1 MKRKCIAA
9 AFIALGLL
17 LLSGCFVK
25 TVDEMY
31 ALPQHSDEYYH
42 LQQAIDAVMT
52 GGASYCAPV
61 SGVNQQSVQLADL
74 DGDGEDEAVVFL
86 KRDEVKPLSAY
97 IFDKVGETYE
107 NIAVIEGSGAAF
119 ESADYV
125 ELDDK
130 PGSEIII
137 GRRLSDQVLQAMS
150 AYTLVDGRIV
160 ELMSANY
167 TEYTVA
173 DLDND
178 GRKDIFVL
186 HFDGETQKGVVELY
200 RYKDG
205 QLEREPEVGMS
216 DGAGSAKRMISGYMA
231 HDVPAVFVASEYGT
245 DSIIT
250 DVFAFRGDSF
260 QNITSSDA
268 GTSVQTVRSYYVYAN
283 DIDSDGLIEL
293 PELVELPRIDDSAG
307 TYSIIR
313 WYNLGMNGE
322 KRVKLTTYHSFA
334 SGWYL
339 TIPDEWDE
347 QITISRSE
355 ETSGVR
361 GLVFSE
367 WDAKTRRATPIF
379 TIYAFSGEDRNI
391 TAPQSGRFILSEKG
405 DVTYAA
411 ELGVSAWAKTL
422 DEQTLKRMF
431 NYIRIDWN
439 SGET

>member
-1 MKRKCIAA
+1 MKRRCAA
-9 AFIALGLL
+9 SALLALGLFF
-17 LLSGCFVK
+17 LSGCFVK

-31 ALPQHSDEYYH
+31 ALPQHSDEYYN

-61 SGVNQQSVQLADL
+61 SGTNQQSVQLADL
-74 DGDGEDEAVVFL
+74 DGDGEDEAIVFL
-86 KRDEVKPLSAY
+86 KRDAAKPLSAY
-97 IFDKVGETYE
+97 IFDKVDETYQ

-125 ELDDK
+125 ELDDT
-130 PGSEIII
+130 PGLEIII

-178 GRKDIFVL
+178 GRKDIFL
-186 HFDGETQKGVVELY
+186 LRFEGESQKGVAELY
-200 RYKDG
+200 RYSGD
-205 QLEREPEVGMS
+205 QMEREPEVGMS
-216 DGAGSAKRMISGYMA
+216 DGVGAIKRIISGYMA
-231 HDVPAVFVASEYGT
+231 HNVPAVFVASEYGG

-250 DVFAFRGDSF
+250 DVFAFRGDTF
-260 QNITSSDA
+260 QNITSSDG

-293 PELVELPRIDDSAG
+293 PELVELPRIDDSTG
-307 TYSIIR
+307 SYSIIR

-339 TIPDEWDE
+339 TIPDAWNE
-347 QITISRSE
+347 QIVISRSE

-361 GLVFSE
+361 GLVFSA
-367 WDAKTRRATPIF
+367 WDAQSYAAAPIF
-379 TIYAFSGEDRNI
+379 TIYAFSGEDRN
-391 TAPQSGRFILSEKG
+391 TAATQDGRFILSEKG

-411 ELGVSAWAKTL
+411 ELGQSSWAAEL
-422 DEQTLKRMF
+422 SEQALKQMF

>member
-1 MKRKCIAA
+1 M
-9 AFIALGLL
+9 ALGLFM
-17 LLSGCFVK
+17 LSGCFVK

-31 ALPQHSDEYYH
+31 ALPQHSDEYYN

-86 KRDEVKPLSAY
+86 KRDTQKPLSAY
-97 IFDKVGETYE
+97 IFDKVGEEYR
-107 NIAVIEGSGAAF
+107 NIAVIEGSGTAF

-130 PGSEIII
+130 PGAEIII

-178 GRKDIFVL
+178 GRRDIFL
-186 HFDGETQKGVVELY
+186 LRFDGETQKGVAELY
-200 RYKDG
+200 RYTGD
-205 QLEREPEVGMS
+205 QLEREPEAGMS
-216 DGAGSAKRMISGYMA
+216 DGAGAVKRIISGYMA
-231 HDVPAVFVASEYGT
+231 HDVPAVFVASEYGG

-250 DVFAFRGDSF
+250 DVFAFRGGTF
-260 QNITSSDA
+260 QNITSSGG
-268 GTSVQTVRSYYVYAN
+268 GTSVQTVRSYFVYAN

-293 PELVELPRIDDSAG
+293 PELVELPRIDDSTGA
-307 TYSIIR
+307 YSIIR
-313 WYNLGMNGE
+313 WYNLGMKGE
-322 KRVKLTTYHSFA
+322 KRVKLTTYHSFS

-339 TIPDEWDE
+339 TIPDAWNE
-347 QITISRSE
+347 QIAISRSE
-355 ETSGVR
+355 EVSGVR

-367 WDAKTRRATPIF
+367 WDAKTRNAVPIV
-379 TIYAFSGEDRNI
+379 TIYAFSGEDRN
-391 TAPQSGRFILSEKG
+391 AAAQQDGRFILSEKG

-411 ELGVSAWAKTL
+411 ELGQSNWAAAL
-422 DEQTLKRMF
+422 DEQTLKQMF